1 MKNKIPKSLFLLT
14 LAVLF
19 FSCTDASQK
28 AEQNPSVFLSS
39 SDAKLTEKVSA
50 MRNPKGLI
58 SCTLR
63 NIVGQPGSVLTL
75 KKDQGGSLCED
86 RENFHE
92 YFLFDEDESIFILQ
106 TNPTVFLYINSR
118 EFHFHLTNEYNQF
131 VANPTLGATDK
142 IKNSQTFYRKV
153 GDYDIALSFTPNEA
167 VYSSTGANEGRIQ
180 DRNSASYIDFWRLL
194 DASQNAVVYIPG
206 PFEEQRLFTDLYCQV
221 QKGNTRRVYTPESLM
236 TLNSLPAWFRTPD
249 DERYDKA
256 CVDAQRLSR
265 STIRPW
271 YMLRSDL
278 SSLKFFASFGK
289 DLVIND
295 ALLGVED
302 INFADRL
309 MLTRPYAFFVTVPLG
324 NSMEEAAIKDNLNRR
339 HGFTL
344 QIRGNVDSLY
354 QNARDLGMP
363 GYEDAFSPVKV
374 LSTSVSGTTLKLNW
388 SEVADVQIRHYATAV
403 KKTLAEIEAIPD
415 GSFSVVANATGTN
428 EKTFN
433 IVTGA
438 CASGSITRGCA
449 HWFRVS
455 GVSTTPSNAVAV
467 VPRDPAAD
475 EIIFT
480 EIMWAGVDGDTYD
493 EWFEIKNTS
502 AQVLDLSGLDFYN
515 GGSAQA
521 NITFGPNYNASAT
534 LTGHEPLGSR
544 ELDPEGFLYPG
555 EYAVV
560 ARKGDNYFSNFS
572 NIKIYIRTAGS
583 FGNSDDT
590 LYLGKGITA
599 GDLTPGD
606 QTDGS
611 ILIDNGSYSDD
622 TKGSSGTPK
631 KSMVYTTTPA
641 WATSAIDSSQPAA
654 GLNFA
659 TPGFAGAGEY

>member
-1 MKNKIPKSLFLLT
+1 MKNKIKKSLFLLT
-14 LAVLF
+14 SAVLF
-19 FSCTDASQK
+19 FSCTDASK
-28 AEQNPSVFLSS
+28 NAEQNPPVFLSS
-39 SDAKLTEKVSA
+39 SDAKLAEKVSA
-50 MRNPKGLI
+50 LRNPKGLI
-58 SCTLR
+58 SCTLQ

-92 YFLFDEDESIFILQ
+92 YFIFDEDESIFILQ
-106 TNPTVFLYINSR
+106 TNPTVFLYINSK

-131 VANPTLGATDK
+131 VANPTIGATDK
-142 IKNSQTFYRKV
+142 IKNSQTFYRTV
-153 GDYDIALSFTPNEA
+153 GDYEIALSFTPNEA
-167 VYSSTGANEGRIQ
+167 VYSSSGANEGRIQ

-194 DASQNAVVYIPG
+194 DASRNAVVYIPG
-206 PFEEQRLFTDLYCQV
+206 TFEEQRLFTDLYCQV

-236 TLNSLPAWFRTPD
+236 TLNSLPEWFRTSG

-256 CVDAQRLSR
+256 CVDAQQRSR

-278 SSLKFFASFGK
+278 GSSLKFFISFGK

-295 ALLGVED
+295 ALLGAED

-309 MLTRPYAFFVTVPLG
+309 KLTRPYAFFVTVPLG
-324 NSMEEAAIKDNLNRR
+324 NSMEEAAQKDYLNNR

-363 GYEDAFSPVKV
+363 GYEDAFAPVKV
-374 LSTSVSGTTLKLNW
+374 LSASVNGSTLKLNW
-388 SEVADVQIRHYATAV
+388 SEVADVQIRHYATAA

-415 GSFSVVANATGTN
+415 GSFSVMANATGTN

-433 IVTGA
+433 IGTGL
-438 CASGSITRGCA
+438 CANGSITRGCA

-467 VPRDPAAD
+467 VPRDPAEN
-475 EIIFT
+475 EILFT
-480 EIMWAGVDGDTYD
+480 EIMWMGTAQSGDTDSYD

-502 AQVLDLSGLDFYN
+502 TQILELSTLDFYN
-515 GGSAQA
+515 GG
-521 NITFGPNYNASAT
+521 NTRDKITFGPNYNASAT

-560 ARKGDNYFSNFS
+560 ARKTDVYFANFTGLKLYKRTTGNFS
-572 NIKIYIRTAGS
+572 NSGTS
-583 FGNSDDT
+583 
-590 LYLGKGITA
+590 LYLGLGLSGESIGTT
-599 GDLTPGD
+599 LNTV
-606 QTDGS
+606 TYDG
-611 ILIDNGSYSDD
+611 
-622 TKGSSGTPK
+622 TKGENGTPK
-631 KSMVYTTTPA
+631 KSMVYTTTPE
-641 WATSAIDSSQPAA
+641 WGTSAIDSNQPAA